1 MIDNYIGSVDNEHHV
16 TEYTLST
23 GKVITLTEEE
33 ADELCQYIDKA
44 KYAALV
50 ESLEIEV
57 ASLEEENSDLHEEKD
72 ELENQV
78 NKLLGANKSFPA
90 TPGICVRYNTSLDRL
105 VEIFK
110 SLNARANP
118 SIMINIKKLSACNT
132 ALSVVINNTIYN
144 VLVPDYTDPESLEK
158 YLRDSLGSH
167 TYSLNVLDK

>member
-1 MIDNYIGSVDNEHHV
+1 MITDYIGSNDTEHHV

-23 GKVITLTEEE
+23 GKVVTLTEEE
-33 ADELCQYIDKA
+33 ADELCQFIDKA
-44 KYAALV
+44 NYAALV

-78 NKLLGANKSFPA
+78 NKLLGANKSFPV
-90 TPGICVRYNTSLDRL
+90 TPGICVRYNTSLDRIA
-105 VEIFK
+105 EIFN

-118 SIMINIKKLSACNT
+118 SIMINIRKLNACNT

-144 VLVPDYTDPESLEK
+144 VLVADYTDPEGLEK
-158 YLRDSLGSH
+158 YLRDLLGSH
-167 TYSLNVLDK
+167 TYSLNILDK

>member
-1 MIDNYIGSVDNEHHV
+1 MNSLYIGSSDNEHHV
-16 TEYTLST
+16 TEYTLTT
-23 GKVITLTEEE
+23 GKVITLTEDE
-33 ADELCQYIDKA
+33 ADELCQFIDKTN
-44 KYAALV
+44 YASLV

-110 SLNARANP
+110 SLNDRANP
-118 SIMINIKKLSACNT
+118 SIMINIRKLNACNT

-144 VLVPDYTDPESLEK
+144 VLVADYTDPEGLEK
-158 YLRDSLGSH
+158 YLRDLLGSH

>member
-1 MIDNYIGSVDNEHHV
+1 MIDNYIGSVDNEHHI

-23 GKVITLTEEE
+23 GKVVTLTEEE

-44 KYAALV
+44 NYAALV
-50 ESLEIEV
+50 DSLETEVESLD
-57 ASLEEENSDLHEEKD
+57 EENSSLHTE
-72 ELENQV
+72 V

-118 SIMINIKKLSACNT
+118 SIMINIRKLNACST
-132 ALSVVINNTIYN
+132 TLSVAINNTIYN
-144 VLVPDYTDPESLEK
+144 VLVADYTDPESLEK
-158 YLRDSLGSH
+158 HLRDSLGSH

>member
-1 MIDNYIGSVDNEHHV
+1 MINNYIGSVDNEHHV

-44 KYAALV
+44 NYASLV
-50 ESLEIEV
+50 ESLEAEV
-57 ASLEEENSDLHEEKD
+57 ESLDEENSSLHLEVNV
-72 ELENQV
+72 LENQV
-78 NKLLGANKSFPA
+78 NKLLGANKSIP
-90 TPGICVRYNTSLDRL
+90 TNPGVCVRYNTSLDRL

-118 SIMINIKKLSACNT
+118 SIMVNIKKLNACNT

-144 VLVPDYTDPESLEK
+144 VLVPDYTHTESLEK

>member
-1 MIDNYIGSVDNEHHV
+1 MITNYIGSKNNEHHV

-23 GKVITLTEEE
+23 GKVVTLTEDE
-33 ADELCQYIDKA
+33 ADELCQFIDKTN
-44 KYAALV
+44 YASLV

-57 ASLEEENSDLHEEKD
+57 ESLEDENSSLHQEVG

-78 NKLLGANKSFPA
+78 NKLLGANKSIPSN
-90 TPGICVRYNTSLDRL
+90 PGVCVRYNTSLDRIA
-105 VEIFK
+105 EIFK

-118 SIMINIKKLSACNT
+118 SIMINIRKLNACNT
-132 ALSVVINNTIYN
+132 ALSIVINNTIYN

-158 YLRDSLGSH
+158 YLRDLLGSH

>member
-44 KYAALV
+44 NYAALV

-57 ASLEEENSDLHEEKD
+57 ESLNEENLDLREEKD

-118 SIMINIKKLSACNT
+118 SIMINIRKLNACNT

-144 VLVPDYTDPESLEK
+144 VLVPDYTDPEGLEK

-167 TYSLNVLDK
+167 TYSLNILDK

>member
-1 MIDNYIGSVDNEHHV
+1 MITDYIGSNDTEHHV

-23 GKVITLTEEE
+23 GKVITITEEE
-33 ADELCQYIDKA
+33 ADELCQFIDKA
-44 KYAALV
+44 NYAALV

-57 ASLEEENSDLHEEKD
+57 ESLEEEKD

-78 NKLLGANKSFPA
+78 NKLLGANKSFTA
-90 TPGICVRYNTSLDRL
+90 TPGICVRYSTSLDRL

-118 SIMINIKKLSACNT
+118 SIMINIRKLNACNT

-144 VLVPDYTDPESLEK
+144 VLVPDYTHTESLEK

>member
-1 MIDNYIGSVDNEHHV
+1 MNSLYIGSKDNEHHV
-16 TEYTLST
+16 TEYTLTT
-23 GKVITLTEEE
+23 GKVITLTEDE
-33 ADELCQYIDKA
+33 ADELCQFIDKTN
-44 KYAALV
+44 YASLV

-57 ASLEEENSDLHEEKD
+57 ASLEEENSDLLEENDK
-72 ELENQV
+72 LENQV

-118 SIMINIKKLSACNT
+118 SIMINIRKLNACNT

-144 VLVPDYTDPESLEK
+144 VLVADYTDPEGLEK
-158 YLRDSLGSH
+158 YLRDLLGSH
-167 TYSLNVLDK
+167 TYSLNILDK

>member
-1 MIDNYIGSVDNEHHV
+1 MDSLYIGSNDTAHHV

-23 GKVITLTEEE
+23 GKVVTLTEDE
-33 ADELCQYIDKA
+33 ADELCQFIDKTN
-44 KYAALV
+44 YASLV

-57 ASLEEENSDLHEEKD
+57 ESLDEENSSLHEEVK

-78 NKLLGANKSFPA
+78 TKLRGANKSFPA
-90 TPGICVRYNTSLDRL
+90 TPGICVRYNTSLDRIA
-105 VEIFK
+105 EIFN

-118 SIMINIKKLSACNT
+118 SIMINIRKLNTCNT

-144 VLVPDYTDPESLEK
+144 VLVPDYTHTECLEK

>member
-1 MIDNYIGSVDNEHHV
+1 MITNYIGSNDNEHHV

-23 GKVITLTEEE
+23 GKVVTLTEEE
-33 ADELCQYIDKA
+33 ADELCQFIDKTN
-44 KYAALV
+44 YASLV

-57 ASLEEENSDLHEEKD
+57 ESLEEENSDLHEENDK
-72 ELENQV
+72 LENQV

-105 VEIFK
+105 AEIFN

-118 SIMINIKKLSACNT
+118 SIMINIRKLSACNT
-132 ALSVVINNTIYN
+132 ALSIVINNTIYN
-144 VLVPDYTDPESLEK
+144 VLVPDYTDPVELEK
-158 YLRDSLGSH
+158 YLRDLLGSH

>member
-1 MIDNYIGSVDNEHHV
+1 MIVNYLGSIDNEHHV

-23 GKVITLTEEE
+23 GKVVTLTEEE
-33 ADELCQYIDKA
+33 ADELCQFIDKTN
-44 KYAALV
+44 YASLV

-118 SIMINIKKLSACNT
+118 SIMINIRKLSACNT

-144 VLVPDYTDPESLEK
+144 VLVADYTDPEGLEK
-158 YLRDSLGSH
+158 YLRDLLGSH